1 MFSTE
6 YSLWFLPLCLL
17 LGAGYAAFLYVKAD
31 KPELPMWVKRISFAA
46 RLLVVSLLAFLLL
59 NPIIKHIAKEV
70 EKPIVLVGID
80 NSSSLEIGKKSTYYK
95 GDFQNELQSVL
106 KNLEKDYTVEPYLL
120 GDSLREGSHADFS
133 DKQTNLSAFF
143 EQIES
148 VYANRNVGAIVLLS
162 DGIFNIGSN
171 PYYIASNFKHPVYTV
186 AMGDTTVHKDILI
199 AKVNH
204 NKTVYRGNSFPL
216 EILVN
221 ANKLNGK
228 ATRLTIFQD
237 GELVYEKSLSFKSN
251 NYSEWIRVNFDAN
264 KSGLLR
270 YRIQLAP
277 LEEEITKDNNTKDVF
292 VEVID
297 QRKKIAIIYNSP
309 HPDVSAISQALKKND
324 AYQVEV
330 FAVNKFTGKIN
341 EYEMV
346 VLHQLPSVKNQ
357 AAQIINEIKQLNIPV
372 FYILGQQTNY
382 PVFNGLN
389 TGVQVTVNKD
399 MSNDAFAAYNQ
410 NFASFSISSSIQQL
424 FPVFPPVK
432 VPFGSFKAS
441 PSSSTLL
448 YQKIGSV
455 STSYPLFVFNQDVA
469 NRSVVFLGDGLWRW
483 RMYNYLFENKSDDF
497 DELIFKTFQFLSIK
511 ADRSLFRVNGK
522 TVYSENESIRFD
534 AELYNQNY
542 ELVNE
547 PEVLMTISQEGKN
560 YPFTFSRNFK
570 SYELNIGSF
579 AEGDY
584 HWEATTT
591 YNNEKYNKSGRF
603 SVQKINLEAVNLV
616 ADHQLMHNLA
626 SLNGGKCF
634 PDDSLSA
641 VYKAIKENDQIKPIA
656 HYNKKF
662 TSLLDSTWLLLLIF
676 VFLATEWV
684 LRKWSGAY

>member
-17 LGAGYAAFLYVKAD
+17 LGAGYAAILYVKAD
-31 KPELPMWVKRISFAA
+31 KPELPMWVKRTAFAA

-59 NPIIKHIAKEV
+59 NPIVKHIAKEV

-80 NSSSLEIGKKSTYYK
+80 NSASLEIGEKSAYYK
-95 GDFQNELQSVL
+95 GGFQNELQNLL
-106 KNLEKDYTVEPYLL
+106 KNLAKDYTVEPYLL
-120 GDSLREGSHADFS
+120 GDSLREGSEVDFS

-143 EQIES
+143 EQIET
-148 VYANRNVGAIVLLS
+148 VYANRNVGAVVLLS
-162 DGIFNIGSN
+162 DGIFNTGSN
-171 PYYIASNFKHPVYTV
+171 PYYVANNLKQPIYTV

-204 NKTVYRGNSFPL
+204 NRTVYRGNAFPL

-221 ANKLNGK
+221 ANKFSGK
-228 ATRLTIFQD
+228 STQMNIFQD
-237 GELVYEKSLSFKSN
+237 GELVYEKTISFKSD
-251 NYSEWIRVNFDAN
+251 NYSEWVRVNFDAN

-270 YRIQLAP
+270 YRIQLLP
-277 LEEEITKDNNTKDVF
+277 LEGEITKDNNTKDVF

-309 HPDVSAISQALKKND
+309 HPDVAAISEALKKND
-324 AYQVEV
+324 AYQVEA
-330 FAVNKFTGKIN
+330 FAVNKFTGKIS

-357 AAQIINEIKQLNIPV
+357 AVQIINEIKQLHIPV
-372 FYILGQQTNY
+372 FYILGTQTNY

-389 TGVQVTVNKD
+389 TGVQVTANKD

-410 NFASFSISSSIQQL
+410 NFASFSVSSSIQQL
-424 FPVFPPVK
+424 LPVLPPVK
-432 VPFGSFKAS
+432 AAFGSFKVS

-455 STSYPLFVFNQDVA
+455 STFYPLFVFNQDA
-469 NRSVVFLGDGLWRW
+469 TNRSVVFLGDGLWRW
-483 RMYNYLFENKSDDF
+483 RMYNYLYENKNDDF

-522 TVYSENESIRFD
+522 TVYSENEPIRFD

-547 PEVLMTISQEGKN
+547 PEVLMTISQDGKN

-570 SYELNIGSF
+570 SYELNIGTF

-584 HWEATTT
+584 HWEATTA
-591 YNNEKYNKSGRF
+591 YNNERYSKSGRF
-603 SVQKINLEAVNLV
+603 SVQKINLEAINLA
-616 ADHQLMHNLA
+616 ADYQLMYNLA

-634 PDDSLSA
+634 PDDSLSEI
-641 VYKAIKENDQIKPIA
+641 YQTIKDNAQIKSIA

-662 TSLLDSTWLLLLIF
+662 TSLLDSLWLLLLIF
-676 VFLATEWV
+676 AFLATEWV